1 MTNKVFIV
9 VRTNFSCAWLRGKQN
24 RYQKLM
30 TLFPATGFLE
40 FVALDILGP
49 SRKAARGSIF
59 VLGITGRFIKL
70 TRCYSL
76 RTPTAAVIANDFLDC
91 RAYALGTSI
100 YVNTDNGNQFTD
112 KFFDAVCLML
122 GILHFFTTF
131 YHPQK
136 TNKRKGLTKQ
146 LFNASDNTLWIRK
159 PIGICT
165 CNLNP
170 RTTICRYS
178 GRRKQLLS
186 I

>member
-9 VRTNFSCAWLRGKQN
+9 VRTNFSCAWLRGTQN

-30 TLFPATGFLE
+30 KLFPAIGSLE

-49 SRKAARGSIF
+49 SRKAARGSIS

-76 RTPTAAVIANDFLDC
+76 RTPTAAVIANDFLDYWVY
-91 RAYALGTSI
+91 AYGTSI

-122 GILHFFTTF
+122 GILHFFTTV

-136 TNKRKGLTKQ
+136 NGQAKRFNK
-146 LFNASDNTLWIRK
+146 
-159 PIGICT
+159 
-165 CNLNP
+165 
-170 RTTICRYS
+170 TIVQRLRHYVVDQKTDRDLYLQS
-178 GRRKQLLS
+178 
-186 I
+186 